1 MLGIPA
7 GVVSPHWS
15 TSLAVL
21 AVQVLLA
28 VVALAAPGPGRAPTG
43 RARRVLLRTVP
54 GALAALSTGWS
65 TWWLA
70 GHDVDTA
77 LTVALRV
84 LVIVVP
90 SAVLLPWV
98 DPDRLGDHLAQRL
111 HLPDRP
117 VVATAAALQRVHTFG
132 AVWTEIGRARR
143 VRGLG
148 VRPTRPA
155 EVARHLAASTTGL
168 LVRTLGAAVELA
180 VAMDARGF
188 ATARRRTWW
197 APAPW
202 RLRDTVLLA
211 AAALPVAAAVLV
223 R

>member
-1 MLGIPA
+1 M
-7 GVVSPHWS
+7 
-15 TSLAVL
+15 
-21 AVQVLLA
+21 
-28 VVALAAPGPGRAPTG
+28 
-43 RARRVLLRTVP
+43 P